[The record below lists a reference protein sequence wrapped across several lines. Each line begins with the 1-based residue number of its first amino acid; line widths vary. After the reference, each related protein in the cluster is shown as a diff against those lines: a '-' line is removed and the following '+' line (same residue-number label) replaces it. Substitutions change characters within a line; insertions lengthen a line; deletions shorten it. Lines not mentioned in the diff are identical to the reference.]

1 MVKCSPTNHISFSI
15 QNTLVLENEIRSSLE
30 FHVLGQRG
38 EAAEME
44 VQGGFENP

>member
-1 MVKCSPTNHISFSI
+1 M
-15 QNTLVLENEIRSSLE
+15 QNALVLENEIRSSLE
-30 FHVLGQRG
+30 SHVPGQRG